1 MEPSDHVSEDSFY
14 SDDDDFQPIIPKSYA
29 QEDYFLSEEED
40 TDEVEE
46 EEDQTEKKFIHLPL
60 LPPPPTLPMFE
71 HEMLIPTF
79 LDYEPVES
87 MPGYIYLGDAASA
100 IRSLADF
107 DRWSRGDLKE
117 SFPRKKEDVR
127 TMMDEHDIESNT
139 SITQL
144 EPEEVQ
150 TVILS
155 EPAAPVVEKTNSWSS
170 GRIYKSL
177 NITDPLETAA
187 AAAEAASVK
196 AEAASVKA
204 EAIKAA
210 AASAERL
217 RSQQRPKQHRGN
229 NGSRVSVLRPVSG
242 TPAPVQA
249 PRGGDDPLKPR
260 RDLLCRFSASKHSSR
275 DREPCTRSH
284 SLEDWNPR
292 TCNYSPCTRDA
303 CTFFHPSTE
312 SKKDYLLKIIQQN
325 KTSFYATHSR
335 DFNRLYIK

>member
-14 SDDDDFQPIIPKSYA
+14 SDDDFEPIIPKVYA
-29 QEDYFLSEEED
+29 EEDYFLSSEEED
-40 TDEVEE
+40 VDEVEE
-46 EEDQTEKKFIHLPL
+46 DPTKKTYVPLPLHLPL
-60 LPPPPTLPMFE
+60 PSLPMYE
-71 HEMLIPTF
+71 HEMVIHPF
-79 LDYEPVES
+79 QDYEPVES

-127 TMMDEHDIESNT
+127 TMIDDHDIESNT
-139 SITQL
+139 TTQL
-144 EPEEVQ
+144 EPEAVQ
-150 TVILS
+150 TVIVS
-155 EPAAPVVEKTNSWSS
+155 EPDAPVVEKTNSWSS
-170 GRIYKSL
+170 GRIYKAL
-177 NITDPLETAA
+177 NITDPLDTAAAAATAEA
-187 AAAEAASVK
+187 AAAEAA
-196 AEAASVKA
+196 AA

-260 RDLLCRFSASKHSSR
+260 RDLLCRFSASKHSAR

-284 SLEDWNPR
+284 TLEEWSPR
-292 TCNYSPCTRDA
+292 TCNYTPCTRDA

-312 SKKDYLLKIIQQN
+312 SKKDFLLKIIQQN